1 MIIEPQF
8 RTKFGDN
15 LWSDKERISRM
26 LAFERCLA
34 NGQADVGIIPSE
46 SATAINSVEWDTAG
60 TFTHI
65 FEQSKTSG
73 NLAIPFV
80 ESLKLSLA
88 SQHPFAVPH
97 VHFGATSQD
106 LLDTSMMLALAAAF
120 DQIYSNLLDIE
131 NLLTDLSERHKSTP
145 MIGRTLHQQAAPIT
159 FGLKAAKW
167 AMAIHEAAQKTKRTR
182 YETLAVQLGGPAGTL
197 TSMQPHGTQIRG
209 FLATQLNLSDP
220 GYCWHADRS
229 RILTACAAMAQAA
242 GILAKISNDCLL
254 MMQNELDEIREG
266 KPGGSSSMPHK
277 QNPVCTLI
285 PLSVLP
291 IISAHLSTI
300 ASLQGHPQERSAGE
314 WHAEW
319 IIIPSISS
327 LTLSAI
333 EQTHLLLS
341 ELQVNDGQMAK
352 NLENTKGSLA
362 TSELKNLLLSTISA
376 KRSTE
381 LVAMLLEKDN
391 TEGFSIAALANS
403 ELVTAVGKE
412 ELQTLFSYRNHLK
425 ESEQET
431 DRILNEIKTIS

>member
-1 MIIEPQF
+1 
-8 RTKFGDN
+8 
-15 LWSDKERISRM
+15 
-26 LAFERCLA
+26 
-34 NGQADVGIIPSE
+34 
-46 SATAINSVEWDTAG
+46 
-60 TFTHI
+60 
-65 FEQSKTSG
+65 
-73 NLAIPFV
+73 
-80 ESLKLSLA
+80 
-88 SQHPFAVPH
+88 
-97 VHFGATSQD
+97 
-106 LLDTSMMLALAAAF
+106 
-120 DQIYSNLLDIE
+120 
-131 NLLTDLSERHKSTP
+131 
-145 MIGRTLHQQAAPIT
+145 
-159 FGLKAAKW
+159 
-167 AMAIHEAAQKTKRTR
+167 
-182 YETLAVQLGGPAGTL
+182 
-197 TSMQPHGTQIRG
+197 
-209 FLATQLNLSDP
+209 
-220 GYCWHADRS
+220 
-229 RILTACAAMAQAA
+229 
-242 GILAKISNDCLL
+242 
-254 MMQNELDEIREG
+254 
-266 KPGGSSSMPHK
+266 MPHK

-300 ASLQGHPQERSAGE
+300 ASLQGHSQERSAGE

-327 LTLSAI
+327 LTLSGI

-381 LVAMLLEKDN
+381 LVAMLLEEGN